1 MTEISEATFLYLTP
15 ASEPVEL
22 HIEYIE
28 RPMNILVVA
37 PHPASLDKET
47 RSEVE
52 KGFKHGFH
60 KSEPDNIADLFGSM
74 RKQVVWLPKSVLFAE
89 PDS

>member
-15 ASEPVEL
+15 ASKPVEL

-28 RPMNILVVA
+28 RPLNILVVA
-37 PHPASLDKET
+37 PHPESLDKET
-47 RSEVE
+47 RSEIE
-52 KGFKHGFH
+52 QGFKYGFH
-60 KSEPDNIADLFGSM
+60 KSEPDNIADLFSSIK
-74 RKQVVWLPKSVLFAE
+74 KQVVWLPKSVLFAE